1 MTKAIRITCK
11 QELVN
16 FKKPTSLLIKET
28 YPMPPYSTVV
38 GMIHKACDF
47 YEYHDMQISIQ
58 GEFGPHVSDLYTR
71 YAFNQNAKYE
81 AERHNIWF
89 EYENQRY
96 GITKGVA
103 YTELISELKLVIHI
117 VPKENEFE
125 EIYNGLQYPKYYLSL
140 GRHEDLLNIEEIKI
154 VELEER
160 DNVTS
165 KLEQYIPLKY
175 IDDLSLF
182 DTNST
187 QYLLPKEYVIKKNGK
202 RVWLDKIPIS
212 LVDKNSTLN
221 EEGEYVI
228 CDQDGYTVFL
238 A

>member
-1 MTKAIRITCK
+1 MNKAIRITCK

-28 YPMPPYSTVV
+28 YPMPPYSTVI
-38 GMIHKACDF
+38 GMIHRACDF
-47 YEYHDMQISIQ
+47 CEYHDMQISIQ

-81 AERHNIWF
+81 AGRHNIWF
-89 EYENQRY
+89 EYENQKY

-117 VPKENEFE
+117 VPKESDFDN
-125 EIYNGLQYPKYYLSL
+125 IYYGLKYPKCYLSL
-140 GRHEDLLNIEEIKI
+140 GRHEDLLNIEEISI
-154 VELEER
+154 VELVEK
-160 DNVTS
+160 NTAVS
-165 KLEQYIPLKY
+165 QLEQYVPLKY
-175 IDDLSLF
+175 IDNNNFSDS
-182 DTNST
+182 NST
-187 QYLLPKEYVIKKNGK
+187 QYLLPKEYIIKKNGK
-202 RVWLDKIPIS
+202 RVWLDKIPVR
-212 LVDKNSTLN
+212 LVYKNCNIDEDN
-221 EEGEYVI
+221 ETII

>member
-1 MTKAIRITCK
+1 MNKAIRITCK

-38 GMIHKACDF
+38 GMIHKACNF

-58 GEFGPHVSDLYTR
+58 GEFGSHVSDLYTR

-89 EYENQRY
+89 EYENQKY

-103 YTELISELKLVIHI
+103 HTELISELKLVIHI
-117 VPKENEFE
+117 VPRENEFDQ
-125 EIYNGLQYPKYYLSL
+125 IYNGLQYPKYYLSL

-154 VELEER
+154 VELESR
-160 DNVTS
+160 NNAIS
-165 KLEQYIPLKY
+165 KLEQYVPLKY
-175 IDDLSLF
+175 IDDLSF
-182 DTNST
+182 SDANST
-187 QYLLPKEYVIKKNGK
+187 RYLLPKEYIIKKNGK
-202 RVWLDKIPIS
+202 RVWLDKIPVS
-212 LVDKNSTLN
+212 LVYKNCSID
-221 EEGEYVI
+221 EDGEYVI